1 MTHTWCSRAHRNCYV
16 LAASAAVWEEPADI
30 RLHMLFMEMTT
41 FALTGPYRG
50 WQLYQHEKTSG
61 TTKSVSSDCRYHIK
75 STVLMI
81 FVRNNRSCFQR
92 FQTQMRCYRGT
103 SGERDFWLDWC
114 DWVFI
119 SPGQVWRPRRS
130 TPRKEWRVREGCRSR
145 PGCGCSPP
153 SETPWTGYL
162 RRGRFNHHQCHRN
175 WSGSYLQ
182 H

>member
-50 WQLYQHEKTSG
+50 WQLYQHDQI
-61 TTKSVSSDCRYHIK
+61 SVSWLQISYQICSSDE
-75 STVLMI
+75 
-81 FVRNNRSCFQR
+81 QR
-92 FQTQMRCYRGT
+92 ICFQTQMRWYRGV
-103 SGERDFWLDWC
+103 SSEREFWLDWC